1 MSFFK
6 RNNPNVLGID
16 VSSSAIKLI
25 ELSRHGSRYR
35 VESYGV
41 AALPEN
47 AVIDNNFADLE
58 AIGNTLSTVIERSG
72 TKLKQAA
79 LSVSGSAVITKIVT
93 IPKPESDEELEA
105 QVEMIAD
112 QYIPYALDEV
122 NLDLVLLVQM
132 KEMQA

>member
-35 VESYGV
+35 VESYAV

-47 AVIDNNFADLE
+47 AVIDNNFADIE
-58 AIGNTLSTVIERSG
+58 ATIKIPDHEPITLRWNGRHDKAVYTFF
-72 TKLKQAA
+72 
-79 LSVSGSAVITKIVT
+79 GSKYLRE
-93 IPKPESDEELEA
+93 K
-105 QVEMIAD
+105 
-112 QYIPYALDEV
+112 V
-122 NLDLVLLVQM
+122 NL
-132 KEMQA
+132 EIN